1 VAKQTA
7 PARNAYSLPPKD
19 RNKSGDLITRY
30 RITGPDRLNSIATD
44 HTSQLGIYLAIGN
57 LRIKPLLSSRLNV
70 LRSLPQGPIDIDQ
83 ETKVINGPRALY
95 IPTPTTTTF
104 SLPRNTFLEPRTT
117 TTTLQQINNQHVPT
131 TTSRISTGNSG
142 NRRTDEYRPDNLLP
156 HQTDRSR
163 SRSCREYQTET
174 RTIMV
179 SSHSRSDAQTPPIV
193 WTIARSTF
201 STYR

>member
-83 ETKVINGPRALY
+83 ETKVINGPRASKHILGTTNNY
-95 IPTPTTTTF
+95 YDTTTDKQSTC
-104 SLPRNTFLEPRTT
+104 SDDYLTYLDG
-117 TTTLQQINNQHVPT
+117 QQWQP
-131 TTSRISTGNSG
+131 
-142 NRRTDEYRPDNLLP
+142 
-156 HQTDRSR
+156 
-163 SRSCREYQTET
+163 
-174 RTIMV
+174 
-179 SSHSRSDAQTPPIV
+179 SH
-193 WTIARSTF
+193 
-201 STYR
+201 